1 MMEHAV
7 VALTTTFGVAFL
19 FVIYFLWRRLRL
31 DIFRDHLFRLRE
43 RWFDLALDSDSTLQF
58 DSPLYRSV
66 EQSLCGM
73 LQFAHRVSFS
83 FVVLMRIGERIQNI
97 ESDVEPIERI
107 TRDVKQI
114 PDEYTRTKAVDIWTG
129 IPAAILN
136 HMVLTSIVFFLLAAI
151 RFVLLLLRRRHERST
166 KESVLKQH
174 EPVLEKIETTA
185 YRSLAS
191 EPV

>member
-1 MMEHAV
+1 MEHAV
-7 VALTTTFGVAFL
+7 VALTTTVGVTFL

-43 RWFDLALDSDSTLQF
+43 RWFDLALDPDSTLQF
-58 DSPLYRSV
+58 DNPLYRSV

-83 FVVLMRIGERIQNI
+83 FVVLVRIGERIQNI
-97 ESDVEPIERI
+97 ETDVEPIERI
-107 TRDVKQI
+107 AKNVKRI
-114 PDEYTRTKAVDIWTG
+114 PDEYTRTRAVEIWTG
-129 IPAAILN
+129 IPVAILK
-136 HMVLTSIVFFLLAAI
+136 HMMFTSLVFLLLTSIQ
-151 RFVLLLLRRRHERST
+151 FVLLLLRERPT
-166 KESVLKQH
+166 RAAKEGLVKQN

-185 YRSLAS
+185 YRNLAS

>member
-1 MMEHAV
+1 MEHAV
-7 VALTTTFGVAFL
+7 VALTTTVGVTFL

-43 RWFDLALDSDSTLQF
+43 RWFDLALDPDSTLQF
-58 DSPLYRSV
+58 DNPLYRSV

-83 FVVLMRIGERIQNI
+83 FVVLVRIGERIQNI
-97 ESDVEPIERI
+97 ETDVEPIERI
-107 TRDVKQI
+107 AKNVKRI
-114 PDEYTRTKAVDIWTG
+114 PDEYTRTRAVEIWTG
-129 IPAAILN
+129 IPVAILK
-136 HMVLTSIVFFLLAAI
+136 HMMFTSLVFLLLTSIQ
-151 RFVLLLLRRRHERST
+151 FVLLLLRRRHTRAA
-166 KESVLKQH
+166 KESVVKQH

-185 YRSLAS
+185 YRNLAS